1 MERAPAGPER
11 GCGRTP
17 RPKTHAHVATNNLRR
32 LLPVLLFPVPHVWAQ
47 IDFGLGNERDQN
59 GASLKWWVVALEWGA
74 GTAVG
79 TGTGILANDVGSIHI
94 PYTRTALDVPIGTL
108 NGIVR
113 IAVSTPFGCAAGCD
127 AVGLA
132 TGNEGVLWYGF
143 AVGGIGAAAS
153 DALGALAYTRTGS
166 TVLRRLIPAAI
177 GSAGAVVGYN
187 LGIWWLSLVSGATVT
202 TTEVT
207 TSNMWERRP
216 HRWQSVAIEAPCG
229 AALSAVGGLVLP
241 RWLHEQPD
249 SLGNLSPEART
260 GNRVMDICVIYPA
273 TCLVGIDAVGM
284 ILRRQNEFWIGYLG
298 ATLGTAAVVGIGVL
312 AGFGEQ
318 LDSKPLARLLPAA
331 AAGIVGAIGYNAMD
345 IEEGGW
351 TGQQRFRGPVLAD
364 AGPDYCR
371 GGTGFDFNLRL
382 LTVRF

>member
-1 MERAPAGPER
+1 MELAPAGSGR
-11 GCGRTP
+11 GQSRTP
-17 RPKTHAHVATNNLRR
+17 HPRTHVVRHDLRR
-32 LLPVLLFPVPHVWAQ
+32 LLPVLLFLVPHVWAQ
-47 IDFGLGNERDQN
+47 VDFGLENERDQD

-108 NGIVR
+108 NGVVR

-132 TGNEGVLWYGF
+132 TGNEGVLWYGL

-153 DALGALAYTRTGS
+153 DALGELAYTRTGS
-166 TVLRRLIPAAI
+166 TVLRRLVPAAI

-187 LGIWWLSLVSGATVT
+187 LGIWWLSSVSGATVT

-249 SLGNLSPEART
+249 SLGNLSSEART
-260 GNRVMDICVIYPA
+260 GNRVMDICVLYPA

-298 ATLGTAAVVGIGVL
+298 ATLGTAAVFGIGVL

-318 LDSKPLARLLPAA
+318 LDAKPLARLLPAA

-351 TGQQRFRGPVLAD
+351 AGQQRFRGPVLVD
-364 AGPDYCR
+364 AGPDYSR
-371 GGTGFDFNLRL
+371 DGTGFDFNLRL